1 MNTAVHTAVDDQA
14 NLHPIRI
21 LLVDDHKCMLWGL
34 DRLIASESPRMQIV
48 GKAGNRQE
56 IFQALDAVEPDLIL
70 LDLDLNGE
78 SALDFLGDVQRRTSA
93 RVLVLTGLRDPQVHQ
108 RAILGGARG
117 VVLKDVPAETILVA
131 IQHVHAGEVWMDR
144 GTMSRLL
151 ERLASGSTG
160 LSSSGDPHAVRI
172 ASLTAKERAIVVA
185 LVKQPGA
192 PNKTLADILCMSDH
206 TLRNHLTAIYDK
218 LGVQNRVAL
227 TLYAIEHQLAAG

>member
-1 MNTAVHTAVDDQA
+1 MNTAVEDRA

-21 LLVDDHKCMLWGL
+21 LLVDDHKSMLWGL
-34 DRLIASESPRMQIV
+34 DRLIASESPRMQTV
-48 GKAGNRQE
+48 GKAANRQE
-56 IFQALDAVEPDLIL
+56 IFQALDAAEPDLIL

-78 SALDFLGDVQRRTSA
+78 SALDFLGDIQRRTPA

-117 VVLKDVPAETILVA
+117 VVLKDVPAETILLA
-131 IQHVHAGEVWMDR
+131 IQSVHDGEVWLDR

-151 ERLASGSTG
+151 ERLTSGSNG
-160 LSSSGDPHAVRI
+160 ASRSGDPHAARI
-172 ASLTAKERAIVVA
+172 ASLTAKERDIITA
-185 LVKQPGA
+185 LVKKPGV

-218 LGVQNRVAL
+218 LAVQNRVAL
-227 TLYAIEHQLAAG
+227 TLYAIEHQLALGQP

>member
-1 MNTAVHTAVDDQA
+1 MNTAMDDQV
-14 NLHPIRI
+14 HPIRI

-34 DRLIASESPRMQIV
+34 DRLIASEHPRMQIV

-78 SALDFLGDVQRRTSA
+78 SALDFLGDIQRRTPA

-117 VVLKDVPAETILVA
+117 VVLKDVPAETILLA
-131 IQHVHAGEVWMDR
+131 IQRVHAGEVWMDR

-151 ERLASGSTG
+151 ERLTSGPTG
-160 LSSSGDPHAVRI
+160 ASSSGDPHAARI
-172 ASLTAKERAIVVA
+172 ASLTAKERDIVAA
-185 LVKQPGA
+185 LVKKPGA
-192 PNKTLADILCMSDH
+192 PNKTLADSLCMSDH

-227 TLYAIEHQLAAG
+227 TLYAIEHQLAFGQA